1 MYQVISSSSKGN
13 AVLYHDS
20 ILVDCGVSFAS
31 ILPHLNALKII
42 LLTHEHSDHFKEAT
56 LKKIFFTRPGLRIV
70 CGAWLAEKALRITK
84 NVDIIEIGK
93 LYDYGTFQ
101 ISAIKLYH
109 DVPNCGYRIFKDGTK
124 ILHATDTA
132 TLDGIEAKGYDLYA
146 LEHNYNEETIF
157 DTINQKRRNG
167 EFSHELGSINSHLS
181 EQQAQD
187 FVFKNGTVKSKFI
200 RLHQSSKI

>member
-13 AVLYHDS
+13 AVLYHDF

-31 ILPHLNALKII
+31 ILPYVNRIKII
-42 LLTHEHSDHFKEAT
+42 LLTHEHGDHLNAVT
-56 LKKIFFTRPGLRIV
+56 IKKIINIHPSVRIV
-70 CGAWLAEKALRITK
+70 CGEWLAEKALRITK
-84 NVDIIEIGK
+84 NVDIVEIGK
-93 LYDYGTFQ
+93 LYDYGIFS
-101 ISAIKLYH
+101 ISAVNLYH
-109 DVPNCGYRIFKDGTK
+109 DVPNCGWRIFKNGTK

-132 TLDGIEAKGYDLYA
+132 TLDGIEAKDYDLYA

-167 EFSHELGSINSHLS
+167 IFAHEVGSINSHLS

-187 FVFKNGTVKSKFI
+187 FVFKNGTEKSRFV
-200 RLHQSSKI
+200 RLHQSLKF